1 MADLTEFFDFTTSTE
16 FNELCNQLSEEME
29 NQPKTVFY
37 VLKETPCP
45 QNTEDVEK
53 KPSVLKTLLQNST
66 PTTKTTT
73 TTVSTSSKKHKV
85 PVFSTPVVSE
95 ENDHKISEVP
105 FKSYATCETTVST
118 PYYSPAHDEN
128 WPPSIPTGDETKPSF
143 LNSEDSILTT
153 FRRTNQKKFQAL
165 KRRLTDPD
173 ITSTK
178 ELKVLRALQKRMKKD
193 LQQSEI
199 IMNYL
204 EEKYK
209 PTQKKES

>member
-1 MADLTEFFDFTTSTE
+1 MFDRDNWHILLKVYIFIKVVFFYINSDFTTSTE
-16 FNELCNQLSEEME
+16 FDELWNQLSEEME
-29 NQPKTVFY
+29 NQPKTVFS

-105 FKSYATCETTVST
+105 FK
-118 PYYSPAHDEN
+118 
-128 WPPSIPTGDETKPSF
+128 
-143 LNSEDSILTT
+143 
-153 FRRTNQKKFQAL
+153 R
-165 KRRLTDPD
+165 
-173 ITSTK
+173 
-178 ELKVLRALQKRMKKD
+178 
-193 LQQSEI
+193 
-199 IMNYL
+199 
-204 EEKYK
+204 
-209 PTQKKES
+209 